1 MGIWSRRSPA
11 RTALFPGPGCSRDW
25 IWECQSQGE
34 STRTAPNQ
42 TLGFG
47 KGSGSRIR
55 RFSMKSWHSQQSP
68 GCDPQALP
76 AAGMCGACRS
86 IPSSLFPNFLPRG
99 AGRACPR
106 NSRWDFGIHHRS
118 GILAPTNR
126 AGASRAPGGIP
137 ASPGPCPAP
146 NPCVSGGEGSGELRA
161 GLRGNSRDPEAE
173 KGNPGA
179 PARCLPTGSGPGAAT
194 AAAAPLRL
202 LPVPARSH
210 PDPIPTDPTLPDP
223 IPTDPT
229 LPDPI
234 PTDPTLPD
242 PIPSDPTLPDPIR
255 TGSGSAGA
263 PGRMRPERL
272 LGARRP
278 GYGTLQPDTEPAR
291 MEVTGYQRRPW
302 RVLLCHAGSVL
313 SAGLLLLLF
322 HWKPSLEVQA
332 KGEPCALAQADWLII
347 RDRFGQCFTTKVLT
361 EPLGEASLEQHP
373 GAQQQ
378 ERRSS
383 VAVGVPD
390 EEESRDT
397 VRLHDKDEKNV
408 LRYYLFQGMRYVWLE
423 RRQAFCRVSVLDEGW
438 TCAELHLCQAGL
450 EQQEH
455 SARRKIYGPNLIE
468 VPVKSYARLL
478 VEEVLNPFYLFQ
490 VLSMV
495 LWVCDAYYYYAACIF
510 LISTFSLG
518 LSLYETRKQST
529 TLRDMAKMSVGVRV
543 RRPGG
548 EELVVSSAELVPG
561 DCIRLPAAGALLP
574 CDAALLTGECM
585 VNESLLTG
593 ESVPVMKTPLPA
605 GGQAAGAAYG
615 PEEHRRH
622 TLFCG
627 TQLIQAKAYVGGE
640 VLAVVTRTGFCTAKG
655 DLISSILYPKP
666 VSFKFYKDAVKFVL
680 FLAVLALI
688 GTLYSI
694 LILVRNQVPVGQIII
709 RALDLVTVIVPPALP
724 AAMTVGTIYA
734 QNRLK
739 KQGIFCISPPRIN
752 LCGKLRL
759 VCFDKTGTLTQEG
772 LDVWGVVPLE
782 RQRFLPMVPEPRCL
796 PAGALLYALASCHAV
811 SPLRGQLVG
820 DPVDVKMLESTG
832 WRLEVMEEEEEEEEG
847 ELAPFQRFG
856 MKVLAVVKP
865 PPEEEQPQ
873 DRRHQAPLGIL
884 RRFPFSSSL
893 QRMSVLVKLPG
904 EASAHA
910 YTKGAPEMVASLC
923 RKETV
928 PPDFSQM
935 LRRYTTDGFRV
946 LALACK
952 ALSSVATF
960 EEALQL
966 PRDSVESGL
975 NFLGFLVMR
984 NVLKPESAPVI
995 QLLRS
1000 ANIRPVMVTGD
1011 NMLTAMNVARGC
1023 RMLEPRER
1031 VVFVTASPPGHDKP
1045 ASLKFVLAEHSQ
1057 GEEQPED
1064 LQQQQDSSSLPARHC
1079 HLALNGKSFQVVCEH
1094 FAELLP
1100 RILLRATVFARML
1113 PEQKTQLVCSL
1124 QELDYCV
1131 GMCGDG
1137 ANDCGAL
1144 RAADVGISLSEA
1156 EASVAS
1162 PFTSRVATIECV
1174 PRVIREGRCSLVT
1187 SFGVFKY
1194 MALYSLVQFVSVLLL
1209 YTINTNLSDF
1219 QFLFFDLVITTTV
1232 AVLMGRA
1239 GPAPAL
1245 GVRRPQ
1251 GALISALVLGSL
1263 LLQTALLIAVQ
1274 VLSYFITVSQS
1285 WYVPLNSTVT
1295 APQNLPNYENTVLFC
1310 VSGFQ
1315 YLILAVAMSKGHPFR
1330 EPLYTNVLFLLVL
1343 ILLFGLMGWL
1353 TLYPL
1358 GFPKSLLKL
1367 QPIEDFSF
1375 KLLLLGIAAFNFFAA
1390 FALETALDHGLLGC
1404 FRRLRRK
1411 KASKK
1416 LFKRLEKELSQQQ
1429 PAWPPLEQP
1438 LFATPRMSLAVR

>member
-1 MGIWSRRSPA
+1 M
-11 RTALFPGPGCSRDW
+11 
-25 IWECQSQGE
+25 
-34 STRTAPNQ
+34 
-42 TLGFG
+42 
-47 KGSGSRIR
+47 
-55 RFSMKSWHSQQSP
+55 
-68 GCDPQALP
+68 
-76 AAGMCGACRS
+76 
-86 IPSSLFPNFLPRG
+86 SSD
-99 AGRACPR
+99 
-106 NSRWDFGIHHRS
+106 SS
-118 GILAPTNR
+118 
-126 AGASRAPGGIP
+126 
-137 ASPGPCPAP
+137 
-146 NPCVSGGEGSGELRA
+146 
-161 GLRGNSRDPEAE
+161 
-173 KGNPGA
+173 
-179 PARCLPTGSGPGAAT
+179 
-194 AAAAPLRL
+194 
-202 LPVPARSH
+202 
-210 PDPIPTDPTLPDP
+210 
-223 IPTDPT
+223 
-229 LPDPI
+229 
-234 PTDPTLPD
+234 
-242 PIPSDPTLPDPIR
+242 
-255 TGSGSAGA
+255 
-263 PGRMRPERL
+263 RL
-272 LGARRP
+272 LGARRL
-278 GYGTLQPDTEPAR
+278 GYGTLQPDTDPAH
-291 MEVTGYQRRPW
+291 MEVTGYQRRTW

-332 KGEPCALAQADWLII
+332 KCQPCALGQADWVII

-361 EPLGEASLEQHP
+361 EPLGEAGSLEQHP
-373 GAQQQ
+373 GAQPD
-378 ERRSS
+378 RRSS
-383 VAVGVPD
+383 IAVAVPD

-397 VRLHDKDEKNV
+397 VRLHDKDEQKNL

-438 TCAELHLCQAGL
+438 TCAELHLCRAGL
-450 EQQEH
+450 DRQEH
-455 SARRKIYGPNLIE
+455 GARDKIPSLSFPPYRRKIYGPNLIE
-468 VPVKSYARLL
+468 VPVKSYTRLL

-529 TLRDMAKMSVGVRV
+529 TLRNMARMSVGVQV

-605 GGQAAGAAYG
+605 GGAAYC

-627 TQLIQAKAYVGGE
+627 TQVIQAKAYVGGE

-680 FLAVLALI
+680 FLAILALI

-752 LCGKLRL
+752 LCGKIRL

-782 RQRFLPMVPEPRCL
+782 QQRFLPIVHEPRCL
-796 PAGALLYALASCHAV
+796 PAGALLYALATCHAV
-811 SPLRGQLVG
+811 SPLQGQLIG
-820 DPVDVKMLESTG
+820 DPVDIKMLESTG
-832 WRLEVMEEEEEEEEG
+832 WRLEMMEEEEEG
-847 ELAPFQRFG
+847 ELPAAFQQFE

-865 PPEEEQPQ
+865 PPEEEQPR

-910 YTKGAPEMVASLC
+910 YVKGAPEMVASLC

-935 LRRYTTDGFRV
+935 LRHYTTDGFRV

-952 ALSSVATF
+952 ALGTVATF

-975 NFLGFLVMR
+975 NFLGFLVMK

-1023 RMLEPRER
+1023 RMVEPREG
-1031 VVFVTASPPGHDKP
+1031 VIFVTASPPGHDKP
-1045 ASLKFVLAEHSQ
+1045 AALKFVLAEHSQ
-1057 GEEQPED
+1057 GEEQPEG
-1064 LQQQQDSSSLPARHC
+1064 LQQQDGSSLPPRHC
-1079 HLALNGKSFQVVCEH
+1079 HFALNGKSFQVVCEH
-1094 FAELLP
+1094 FSELLP

-1124 QELDYCV
+1124 QELNYCV

-1232 AVLMGRA
+1232 AVLMGRT
-1239 GPAPAL
+1239 GPALAL

-1251 GALISALVLGSL
+1251 GALISGLVLGSL
-1263 LLQTALLIAVQ
+1263 LLQTALLITVQ

-1310 VSGFQ
+1310 VTGFQ
-1315 YLILAVAMSKGHPFR
+1315 YLILAVAMSKGYPFR

-1343 ILLFGLMGWL
+1343 ILLFGLMIWL

-1367 QPIEDFSF
+1367 QPIEDFNF
-1375 KLLLLGIAAFNFFAA
+1375 KLLLLGIASLNFFAA
-1390 FALETALDHGLLGC
+1390 FVLETALDHGLLGC

-1429 PAWPPLEQP
+1429 PAWPPLDQP

>member
-1 MGIWSRRSPA
+1 M
-11 RTALFPGPGCSRDW
+11 
-25 IWECQSQGE
+25 
-34 STRTAPNQ
+34 
-42 TLGFG
+42 
-47 KGSGSRIR
+47 
-55 RFSMKSWHSQQSP
+55 
-68 GCDPQALP
+68 
-76 AAGMCGACRS
+76 
-86 IPSSLFPNFLPRG
+86 SSD
-99 AGRACPR
+99 
-106 NSRWDFGIHHRS
+106 SS
-118 GILAPTNR
+118 
-126 AGASRAPGGIP
+126 
-137 ASPGPCPAP
+137 
-146 NPCVSGGEGSGELRA
+146 
-161 GLRGNSRDPEAE
+161 
-173 KGNPGA
+173 
-179 PARCLPTGSGPGAAT
+179 
-194 AAAAPLRL
+194 
-202 LPVPARSH
+202 
-210 PDPIPTDPTLPDP
+210 
-223 IPTDPT
+223 
-229 LPDPI
+229 
-234 PTDPTLPD
+234 
-242 PIPSDPTLPDPIR
+242 
-255 TGSGSAGA
+255 
-263 PGRMRPERL
+263 RL
-272 LGARRP
+272 LGAPRP
-278 GYGTLQPDTEPAR
+278 GYGTLQPDTDPSR
-291 MEVTGYQRRPW
+291 MEVTGYQTRTW

-332 KGEPCALAQADWLII
+332 KCKPCTLGQADWLLI
-347 RDRFGQCFTTKVLT
+347 RDRFGQCFTAKVLT
-361 EPLGEASLEQHP
+361 EPLGEGSLEQQP
-373 GAQQQ
+373 GARP
-378 ERRSS
+378 EDRRSS
-383 VAVGVPD
+383 IAVGVAD

-397 VRLHDKDEKNV
+397 VRLHDKEENV

-423 RRQAFCRVSVLDEGW
+423 RRQAFCRVSVLDEGRS
-438 TCAELHLCQAGL
+438 CAELHLCRAGL
-450 EQQEH
+450 DLQEH
-455 SARRKIYGPNLIE
+455 STRRRIYGPNLIE

-478 VEEVLNPFYLFQ
+478 VEEVLNPFYIFQ

-529 TLRDMAKMSVGVRV
+529 TLRNMARMSVGVRV
-543 RRPGG
+543 RRPSG
-548 EELVVSSAELVPG
+548 EELVLSSAELVPG
-561 DCIRLPAAGALLP
+561 DCIRLPADGALLLP

-605 GGQAAGAAYG
+605 GGQAAGTAYC

-627 TQLIQAKAYVGGE
+627 TQVIQAKAYAGTD

-666 VSFKFYKDAVKFVL
+666 VSFKFYKDAVKFVM

-688 GTLYSI
+688 GTVYSI

-752 LCGKLRL
+752 LGGKLRL
-759 VCFDKTGTLTQEG
+759 VCFDKTGTLTEEG

-782 RQRFLPMVPEPRCL
+782 GQRFLPMVREPRCL
-796 PAGALLYALASCHAV
+796 PAGALLYALAACHAV

-820 DPVDVKMLESTG
+820 DPVDLKMLESTG
-832 WRLEVMEEEEEEEEG
+832 WRLEMTEEEDG
-847 ELAPFQRFG
+847 ELPAFQQFG
-856 MKVLAVVKP
+856 MKVLAVVRP
-865 PPEEEQPQ
+865 PPEEEQPR
-873 DRRHQAPLGIL
+873 DRKHQAPVGIL
-884 RRFPFSSSL
+884 RRFPFSSSF

-910 YTKGAPEMVASLC
+910 YVKGAPEMVASLC

-928 PPDFSQM
+928 PPDFSRM
-935 LRRYTTDGFRV
+935 LRHYTTDGFRV

-952 ALSSVATF
+952 ALGTVATF

-975 NFLGFLVMR
+975 SFLGFLVMK

-995 QLLRS
+995 HLLRS

-1023 RMLEPRER
+1023 RMVEPREG
-1031 VVFVTASPPGHDKP
+1031 VIFVTASPPGHGKP
-1045 ASLKFVLAEHSQ
+1045 AALKFVLAEHSQ
-1057 GEEQPED
+1057 GEEQPEG
-1064 LQQQQDSSSLPARHC
+1064 LQQQQRDGSSLPPRHC

-1094 FAELLP
+1094 FADLLP

-1113 PEQKTQLVCSL
+1113 PEQKAQLVSRL

-1232 AVLMGRA
+1232 AVLMGRT

-1251 GALISALVLGSL
+1251 GALISGLVLGSL
-1263 LLQTALLIAVQ
+1263 VLQTALLVAVQ
-1274 VLSYFITVSQS
+1274 VLSYFVTVSQS
-1285 WYVPLNSTVT
+1285 WFVPLNSTVT

-1343 ILLFGLMGWL
+1343 VLLFGLMIWL

-1367 QPIEDFSF
+1367 QAIEDFNF
-1375 KLLLLGIAAFNFFAA
+1375 KLLLLGIATLNFFAA
-1390 FALETALDHGLLGC
+1390 FVLETALDHGLLGC

-1429 PAWPPLEQP
+1429 PGWPPLDQP

>member
-1 MGIWSRRSPA
+1 MVQIPLG
-11 RTALFPGPGCSRDW
+11 GSRDDPGGDSR
-25 IWECQSQGE
+25 SQFPRRGVGV
-34 STRTAPNQ
+34 RQNP
-42 TLGFG
+42 LGIPWL
-47 KGSGSRIR
+47 K
-55 RFSMKSWHSQQSP
+55 P
-68 GCDPQALP
+68 GNA
-76 AAGMCGACRS
+76 
-86 IPSSLFPNFLPRG
+86 NFLAARSEPREQTRSKRVG
-99 AGRACPR
+99 KAAGRAGP
-106 NSRWDFGIHHRS
+106 GP
-118 GILAPTNR
+118 APLP
-126 AGASRAPGGIP
+126 SRARRAAGITPGT
-137 ASPGPCPAP
+137 PGP
-146 NPCVSGGEGSGELRA
+146 LRA
-161 GLRGNSRDPEAE
+161 RPRDRHVPGRVTGQRSRRD
-173 KGNPGA
+173 
-179 PARCLPTGSGPGAAT
+179 GPGAASSSRHCPGMPARPRASPLLPLPT
-194 AAAAPLRL
+194 PLR
-202 LPVPARSH
+202 AFCGFA
-210 PDPIPTDPTLPDP
+210 D
-223 IPTDPT
+223 
-229 LPDPI
+229 
-234 PTDPTLPD
+234 
-242 PIPSDPTLPDPIR
+242 
-255 TGSGSAGA
+255 
-263 PGRMRPERL
+263 RL

-373 GAQQQ
+373 RAQQ

-397 VRLHDKDEKNV
+397 VRLHDKDEKNI
-408 LRYYLFQGMRYVWLE
+408 LRYYLFQGMRYVWLV
-423 RRQAFCRVSVLDEGW
+423 ALPVFLCCSVLDEGW

-450 EQQEH
+450 DQQEH

-782 RQRFLPMVPEPRCL
+782 RQSFLPMVAEPRRL

-820 DPVDVKMLESTG
+820 DPVDIKMLESTG
-832 WRLEVMEEEEEEEEG
+832 WRLEVMEEEEEEEE
-847 ELAPFQRFG
+847 EAPFQRFG

-975 NFLGFLVMR
+975 SFLGFLVMR

-1057 GEEQPED
+1057 GEEQPEG
-1064 LQQQQDSSSLPARHC
+1064 LQQRDSSSLPARHC

-1375 KLLLLGIAAFNFFAA
+1375 KLLLLGIAALNFFAA

-1438 LFATPRMSLAVR
+1438 LFATRRMSLAVR

>member
-1 MGIWSRRSPA
+1 MPTLWIPWIPHPSPA
-11 RTALFPGPGCSRDW
+11 RWGEPRPGALR
-25 IWECQSQGE
+25 
-34 STRTAPNQ
+34 TRR
-42 TLGFG
+42 
-47 KGSGSRIR
+47 GSGSSRDGSGR
-55 RFSMKSWHSQQSP
+55 RQQ
-68 GCDPQALP
+68 
-76 AAGMCGACRS
+76 AAGEPTAELRDAAAGS
-86 IPSSLFPNFLPRG
+86 IPHG
-99 AGRACPR
+99 
-106 NSRWDFGIHHRS
+106 
-118 GILAPTNR
+118 
-126 AGASRAPGGIP
+126 PGEP
-137 ASPGPCPAP
+137 LLQE
-146 NPCVSGGEGSGELRA
+146 VSG
-161 GLRGNSRDPEAE
+161 
-173 KGNPGA
+173 
-179 PARCLPTGSGPGAAT
+179 
-194 AAAAPLRL
+194 
-202 LPVPARSH
+202 
-210 PDPIPTDPTLPDP
+210 
-223 IPTDPT
+223 
-229 LPDPI
+229 
-234 PTDPTLPD
+234 
-242 PIPSDPTLPDPIR
+242 
-255 TGSGSAGA
+255 
-263 PGRMRPERL
+263 
-272 LGARRP
+272 
-278 GYGTLQPDTEPAR
+278 
-291 MEVTGYQRRPW
+291 YQSRPW
-302 RVLLCHAGSVL
+302 RVLLCHVGSVL
-313 SAGLLLLLF
+313 TAGLLLLLF

-332 KGEPCALAQADWLII
+332 KCRPCALGQADWVII
-347 RDRFGQCFTTKVLT
+347 RDRFGQCFTCRVLL
-361 EPLGEASLEQHP
+361 EPLGEGSLEQPP
-373 GAQQQ
+373 GARPE

-383 VAVGVPD
+383 VAVGVSD

-397 VRLHDKDEKNV
+397 LRLHENEEKNV

-423 RRQAFCRVSVLDEGW
+423 RRQTFCRVSVLDEGW
-438 TCAELHLCQAGL
+438 TCADLHLSQPGL
-450 EQQEH
+450 DQQDH
-455 SARRKIYGPNLIE
+455 STRRKIYGPNLIE

-478 VEEVLNPFYLFQ
+478 VEEVLNPFYIFQ
-490 VLSMV
+490 VFSIV

-510 LISTFSLG
+510 LISTISLG

-529 TLRDMAKMSVGVRV
+529 TLQAVARMSVGVRV
-543 RRPGG
+543 RRRGG
-548 EELVVSSAELVPG
+548 EETVVSSVELVPG
-561 DCIRLPAAGALLP
+561 DCISIPGDGLLVP

-585 VNESLLTG
+585 VNESMLTG

-605 GGQAAGAAYG
+605 GAQAAGAVYS

-627 TQLIQAKAYVGGE
+627 THVIQAKAYVGGE

-655 DLISSILYPKP
+655 DLIGSILYPKP

-680 FLAVLALI
+680 FLAVLAFV

-752 LCGKLRL
+752 LCGKIRL
-759 VCFDKTGTLTQEG
+759 VCFDKTGTLTEEG

-782 RQRFLPMVPEPRCL
+782 NNRFLPVVHEPRCL
-796 PAGALLYALASCHAV
+796 PAGPLLHALASCH
-811 SPLRGQLVG
+811 SLSLLRAQLVG
-820 DPVDVKMLESTG
+820 DPVDLKMLESTG
-832 WRLEVMEEEEEEEEG
+832 WRLEMMEEEEG
-847 ELAPFQRFG
+847 ELPAFQQFG

-873 DRRHQAPLGIL
+873 DRKHQSPLGIL
-884 RRFPFSSSL
+884 RRFPFSSSF

-904 EASAHA
+904 EATAHV
-910 YTKGAPEMVASLC
+910 YVKGAPEMVASLC

-928 PPDFSQM
+928 PLDFSQM
-935 LRRYTTDGFRV
+935 LRHYTTDGFRV
-946 LALACK
+946 LGLAGK
-952 ALSSVATF
+952 ALGTVATF

-966 PRDSVESGL
+966 PRDSVESSL
-975 NFLGFLVMR
+975 SFLGFLVMK

-995 QLLRS
+995 QLLRN

-1011 NMLTAMNVARGC
+1011 NMLTALNVARGC
-1023 RMLEPRER
+1023 RMVEPRER
-1031 VVFVTASPPGHDKP
+1031 LIFVSASPPGHGKP
-1045 ASLKFVLAEHSQ
+1045 AALRFLPAEDSQ
-1057 GEEQPED
+1057 GEEQPQGLEQRD
-1064 LQQQQDSSSLPARHC
+1064 GSSPPPQPC

-1094 FAELLP
+1094 FADLLP

-1124 QELDYCV
+1124 QELNYCV

-1162 PFTSRVATIECV
+1162 PFTSRVANIECV

-1209 YTINTNLSDF
+1209 YTLNTNLSDF

-1232 AVLMGRA
+1232 AVLMGRT
-1239 GPAPAL
+1239 GPARAL
-1245 GVRRPQ
+1245 GLARPP
-1251 GALISALVLGSL
+1251 GTLISALVLGSL
-1263 LLQTALLIAVQ
+1263 LLQTALLITVQ

-1285 WYVPLNSTVT
+1285 WFVPLNSTVT

-1315 YLILAVAMSKGHPFR
+1315 YLILAVAMSKGYPFR

-1343 ILLFGLMGWL
+1343 VLLFGLMIWL

-1358 GFPKSLLKL
+1358 GFPKTLLKL
-1367 QPIEDFSF
+1367 HGIEDLNF
-1375 KLLLLGIAAFNFFAA
+1375 KLLLLGIAALNFFAA
-1390 FALETALDHGLLGC
+1390 FVLETALDHGLLRC
-1404 FRRLRRK
+1404 CRRIRRK

-1429 PAWPPLEQP
+1429 PGWPPLNEP
-1438 LFATPRMSLAVR
+1438 LFATPRMAMALR

>member
-1 MGIWSRRSPA
+1 FA
-11 RTALFPGPGCSRDW
+11 D
-25 IWECQSQGE
+25 
-34 STRTAPNQ
+34 
-42 TLGFG
+42 
-47 KGSGSRIR
+47 
-55 RFSMKSWHSQQSP
+55 
-68 GCDPQALP
+68 
-76 AAGMCGACRS
+76 
-86 IPSSLFPNFLPRG
+86 SS
-99 AGRACPR
+99 
-106 NSRWDFGIHHRS
+106 
-118 GILAPTNR
+118 
-126 AGASRAPGGIP
+126 
-137 ASPGPCPAP
+137 
-146 NPCVSGGEGSGELRA
+146 
-161 GLRGNSRDPEAE
+161 
-173 KGNPGA
+173 
-179 PARCLPTGSGPGAAT
+179 
-194 AAAAPLRL
+194 
-202 LPVPARSH
+202 
-210 PDPIPTDPTLPDP
+210 
-223 IPTDPT
+223 
-229 LPDPI
+229 
-234 PTDPTLPD
+234 
-242 PIPSDPTLPDPIR
+242 
-255 TGSGSAGA
+255 
-263 PGRMRPERL
+263 RL
-272 LGARRP
+272 LGAPRP
-278 GYGTLQPDTEPAR
+278 GYGTLQPDTDPSR
-291 MEVTGYQRRPW
+291 MEVTGYQTRTW

-332 KGEPCALAQADWLII
+332 KCKPCTLGQADWLLI
-347 RDRFGQCFTTKVLT
+347 RDRFGQCFTAKVLT
-361 EPLGEASLEQHP
+361 EPLGEGSLEQQP
-373 GAQQQ
+373 GPRP
-378 ERRSS
+378 EDRRSS
-383 VAVGVPD
+383 IAVGVAD

-397 VRLHDKDEKNV
+397 VRLHDKEENV

-423 RRQAFCRVSVLDEGW
+423 RRQAFCRVSVLDEGRS
-438 TCAELHLCQAGL
+438 CAELHLCRAGL
-450 EQQEH
+450 ELQEH
-455 SARRKIYGPNLIE
+455 STRRRIYGPNLIE

-478 VEEVLNPFYLFQ
+478 VEEVLNPFYIFQ

-529 TLRDMAKMSVGVRV
+529 TLRNMARMSVGVRV
-543 RRPGG
+543 RRPSG
-548 EELVVSSAELVPG
+548 EELVLSSAELVPG
-561 DCIRLPAAGALLP
+561 DCIRLPADGALLLP

-605 GGQAAGAAYG
+605 GGQAAGAAYC

-627 TQLIQAKAYVGGE
+627 TQVIQARAYAGTD

-666 VSFKFYKDAVKFVL
+666 VSFKFYKDAVKFVM

-688 GTLYSI
+688 GTVYSI

-752 LCGKLRL
+752 LAGKLRL
-759 VCFDKTGTLTQEG
+759 VCFDKTGTLTEEG

-782 RQRFLPMVPEPRCL
+782 GQRFLPMVREPRCL
-796 PAGALLYALASCHAV
+796 PAGALLYALAACHAV

-820 DPVDVKMLESTG
+820 DPVDLKMLESTG
-832 WRLEVMEEEEEEEEG
+832 WRLEMTEEEEG
-847 ELAPFQRFG
+847 ELPASQQFG
-856 MKVLAVVKP
+856 MKVLAVVRP
-865 PPEEEQPQ
+865 PPEEEQPR
-873 DRRHQAPLGIL
+873 DRKHQAPVGIL
-884 RRFPFSSSL
+884 RRFPFSSSF

-910 YTKGAPEMVASLC
+910 YVKGAPEMVASLC

-928 PPDFSQM
+928 PPDFSRM
-935 LRRYTTDGFRV
+935 LRHYTTDGFRV

-952 ALSSVATF
+952 ALGTVATF

-975 NFLGFLVMR
+975 SFLGFLVMK

-995 QLLRS
+995 HLLRS
-1000 ANIRPVMVTGD
+1000 ANIRPIMVTGD

-1023 RMLEPRER
+1023 RMVEPREG
-1031 VVFVTASPPGHDKP
+1031 VIFVTASPPGHGKP
-1045 ASLKFVLAEHSQ
+1045 AALKFVLAEHSQ
-1057 GEEQPED
+1057 GEEQPEQRD
-1064 LQQQQDSSSLPARHC
+1064 GSSLPPRHC
-1079 HLALNGKSFQVVCEH
+1079 HFALNGKSFQVVCEH
-1094 FAELLP
+1094 FADLLP
-1100 RILLRATVFARML
+1100 RVRTWDPFPPI
-1113 PEQKTQLVCSL
+1113 PEERGSL
-1124 QELDYCV
+1124 SRSYCV

-1232 AVLMGRA
+1232 AVLMGRT

-1251 GALISALVLGSL
+1251 GALISGLVLGSL
-1263 LLQTALLIAVQ
+1263 VLQTALLVAVQ
-1274 VLSYFITVSQS
+1274 VLSYFVTVSQS
-1285 WYVPLNSTVT
+1285 WFVPLNSTVT

-1343 ILLFGLMGWL
+1343 VLLFGLMIWL

-1367 QPIEDFSF
+1367 QAIEDFNF
-1375 KLLLLGIAAFNFFAA
+1375 KLLLLGIAALNFFAA
-1390 FALETALDHGLLGC
+1390 FVLETALDHGLLGC

-1429 PAWPPLEQP
+1429 PGWPPLDQP
-1438 LFATPRMSLAVR
+1438 LFATP

>member
-1 MGIWSRRSPA
+1 M
-11 RTALFPGPGCSRDW
+11 
-25 IWECQSQGE
+25 
-34 STRTAPNQ
+34 
-42 TLGFG
+42 
-47 KGSGSRIR
+47 
-55 RFSMKSWHSQQSP
+55 
-68 GCDPQALP
+68 
-76 AAGMCGACRS
+76 
-86 IPSSLFPNFLPRG
+86 PRG
-99 AGRACPR
+99 VTPRFWGADSNSQHAPPFRARPFR
-106 NSRWDFGIHHRS
+106 R
-118 GILAPTNR
+118 R
-126 AGASRAPGGIP
+126 AGP
-137 ASPGPCPAP
+137 
-146 NPCVSGGEGSGELRA
+146 
-161 GLRGNSRDPEAE
+161 RGRTMS
-173 KGNPGA
+173 
-179 PARCLPTGSGPGAAT
+179 
-194 AAAAPLRL
+194 
-202 LPVPARSH
+202 
-210 PDPIPTDPTLPDP
+210 
-223 IPTDPT
+223 
-229 LPDPI
+229 
-234 PTDPTLPD
+234 
-242 PIPSDPTLPDPIR
+242 SD
-255 TGSGSAGA
+255 SS
-263 PGRMRPERL
+263 RL
-272 LGARRP
+272 LGARRR
-278 GYGTLQPDTEPAR
+278 GYGTLQPDTDPAR
-291 MEVTGYQRRPW
+291 MEVTGYRRRPW
-302 RVLLCHAGSVL
+302 RVLLCRVCSVL
-313 SAGLLLLLF
+313 SAGLLPLLF
-322 HWKPSLEVQA
+322 HWRPSLEVQA
-332 KGEPCALAQADWLII
+332 KGTACALRQAEWVIV
-347 RDRFGQCFTTKVLT
+347 RDRFGQCFTAEVLT
-361 EPLGEASLEQHP
+361 ELLGEAGLEQLP
-373 GAQQQ
+373 GAQQD
-378 ERRSS
+378 RGSS
-383 VAVGVPD
+383 SSGGGGGGSAAVAVPD
-390 EEESRDT
+390 EQESRDT
-397 VRLHDKDEKNV
+397 VRLHDKDEKNT

-438 TCAELHLCQAGL
+438 TCAELHLHRAGL
-450 EQQEH
+450 EPQER

-478 VEEVLNPFYLFQ
+478 VEEVLNPFYIFQ

-510 LISTFSLG
+510 LISTLSLG
-518 LSLYETRKQST
+518 LSLHETRKQST
-529 TLRDMAKMSVGVRV
+529 TLRNMARMSMGVRV
-543 RRPGG
+543 QRPGG

-605 GGQAAGAAYG
+605 GGQAAGAAYC

-627 TQLIQAKAYVGGE
+627 TQVIQAKAYVGGE

-666 VSFKFYKDAVKFVL
+666 VTFKFYKDAVKFVL

-759 VCFDKTGTLTQEG
+759 VCFDKTGTLTHEG

-782 RQRFLPMVPEPRCL
+782 QQRFLPIVHEPRCL
-796 PAGALLYALASCHAV
+796 PAGALLYALATCHAV

-820 DPVDVKMLESTG
+820 DPVDLKMLESTG
-832 WRLEVMEEEEEEEEG
+832 WRLEMMEEEEEG
-847 ELAPFQRFG
+847 EPPAFQQLE

-865 PPEEEQPQ
+865 PPEEEQPL
-873 DRRHQAPLGIL
+873 DRRHQAPVGIL

-910 YTKGAPEMVASLC
+910 FVKGAPEMVASLC

-935 LRRYTTDGFRV
+935 LRHYTTDGFRV

-952 ALSSVATF
+952 ALGTVATF

-975 NFLGFLVMR
+975 SFLGLLVMK

-1023 RMLEPRER
+1023 RMVEPREG
-1031 VVFVTASPPGHDKP
+1031 VIFVTASPPGRDKP
-1045 ASLKFVLAEHSQ
+1045 ATLKFVLAEHSQ
-1057 GEEQPED
+1057 GEEQPEG
-1064 LQQQQDSSSLPARHC
+1064 LQQQGSSSLPARHC

-1094 FAELLP
+1094 FSDLLP

-1124 QELDYCV
+1124 QELESGSLSRSYCV

-1219 QFLFFDLVITTTV
+1219 QFLFFDLAITTTV

-1263 LLQTALLIAVQ
+1263 LLQTALLITVQ

-1343 ILLFGLMGWL
+1343 ILLFGLMIWL

-1367 QPIEDFSF
+1367 RTIEDFHF
-1375 KLLLLGIAAFNFFAA
+1375 KLLLLGIAALNFFAA
-1390 FALETALDHGLLGC
+1390 FVLETALDHGLLSC

-1429 PAWPPLEQP
+1429 PAWPPLDQP
-1438 LFATPRMSLAVR
+1438 LFATPSMSLAVR

>member
-1 MGIWSRRSPA
+1 V
-11 RTALFPGPGCSRDW
+11 F
-25 IWECQSQGE
+25 Q
-34 STRTAPNQ
+34 
-42 TLGFG
+42 
-47 KGSGSRIR
+47 
-55 RFSMKSWHSQQSP
+55 
-68 GCDPQALP
+68 
-76 AAGMCGACRS
+76 
-86 IPSSLFPNFLPRG
+86 
-99 AGRACPR
+99 
-106 NSRWDFGIHHRS
+106 
-118 GILAPTNR
+118 
-126 AGASRAPGGIP
+126 
-137 ASPGPCPAP
+137 
-146 NPCVSGGEGSGELRA
+146 
-161 GLRGNSRDPEAE
+161 
-173 KGNPGA
+173 
-179 PARCLPTGSGPGAAT
+179 
-194 AAAAPLRL
+194 
-202 LPVPARSH
+202 
-210 PDPIPTDPTLPDP
+210 
-223 IPTDPT
+223 
-229 LPDPI
+229 
-234 PTDPTLPD
+234 
-242 PIPSDPTLPDPIR
+242 
-255 TGSGSAGA
+255 
-263 PGRMRPERL
+263 
-272 LGARRP
+272 
-278 GYGTLQPDTEPAR
+278 
-291 MEVTGYQRRPW
+291 
-302 RVLLCHAGSVL
+302 
-313 SAGLLLLLF
+313 
-322 HWKPSLEVQA
+322 
-332 KGEPCALAQADWLII
+332 
-347 RDRFGQCFTTKVLT
+347 DRFGQCFTARVLT
-361 EPLGEASLEQHP
+361 EPLGEGSLEPHP
-373 GAQQQ
+373 
-378 ERRSS
+378 EDRRSS
-383 VAVGVPD
+383 VAVGVSD

-397 VRLHDKDEKNV
+397 VRLHDKEEKNI

-423 RRQAFCRVSVLDEGW
+423 RRQAFCKVSVLDEGRS
-438 TCAELHLCQAGL
+438 CAELHLCRAGL
-450 EQQEH
+450 DPQEH
-455 SARRKIYGPNLIE
+455 SARRRIYGPNLIE

-478 VEEVLNPFYLFQ
+478 VEEVLNPFYIFQ

-529 TLRDMAKMSVGVRV
+529 TLRNMARMSVGVQV
-543 RRPGG
+543 RRPSG
-548 EELVVSSAELVPG
+548 EELVLSSAELVPG

-605 GGQAAGAAYG
+605 GGQAAGAAYC

-627 TQLIQAKAYVGGE
+627 TQVIQAKAYAGTD

-688 GTLYSI
+688 GTVYSI

-759 VCFDKTGTLTQEG
+759 VCFDKTGTLTEEG

-782 RQRFLPMVPEPRCL
+782 GQRFLPMVREPRCL
-796 PAGALLYALASCHAV
+796 PAGALLYALAACHAV

-820 DPVDVKMLESTG
+820 DPVDLKMLESTG
-832 WRLEVMEEEEEEEEG
+832 WRLEMTEEEEEAG
-847 ELAPFQRFG
+847 ELPALQQFG
-856 MKVLAVVKP
+856 MKVLAVVRP

-873 DRRHQAPLGIL
+873 DRKHQAPVGIL
-884 RRFPFSSSL
+884 RRFPFSSSF

-910 YTKGAPEMVASLC
+910 YVKGAPEMVASLC

-928 PPDFSQM
+928 PPDFSRM
-935 LRRYTTDGFRV
+935 LRHYTSDGFRV
-946 LALACK
+946 LALASK
-952 ALSSVATF
+952 ALGTVATF

-975 NFLGFLVMR
+975 SFLGFLVMK

-995 QLLRS
+995 HLLRS

-1023 RMLEPRER
+1023 CMVEPREG
-1031 VVFVTASPPGHDKP
+1031 VIFVTASPPGHGKP
-1045 ASLKFVLAEHSQ
+1045 AALKFVLAEHSQ
-1057 GEEQPED
+1057 GEEQPEG
-1064 LQQQQDSSSLPARHC
+1064 LQQQRDGSSLPPRHC
-1079 HLALNGKSFQVVCEH
+1079 HFALNGKSFQVVCEH
-1094 FAELLP
+1094 FADLLP

-1113 PEQKTQLVCSL
+1113 PEQKAQLVSSL
-1124 QELDYCV
+1124 QELNYCV

-1232 AVLMGRA
+1232 AVLMGRT

-1251 GALISALVLGSL
+1251 GALISGLVLGSL
-1263 LLQTALLIAVQ
+1263 VLQTALLVAVQ
-1274 VLSYFITVSQS
+1274 VLSYFITISQS
-1285 WYVPLNSTVT
+1285 WYIPLNSTVT

-1343 ILLFGLMGWL
+1343 VLLFGLMIWL

-1367 QPIEDFSF
+1367 QAIEDFSF
-1375 KLLLLGIAAFNFFAA
+1375 KLLLLGIAALNFFAA
-1390 FALETALDHGLLGC
+1390 FVLETALDHGLLGC

-1429 PAWPPLEQP
+1429 PGWPPLDQP
-1438 LFATPRMSLAVR
+1438 LFATP